1 MTRRLFDS
9 DFYMTVVFC
18 SCGYVIEAVMWIA
31 QNVVTDTSLHV
42 VPQVV
47 ELMVVWANSVFILEE
62 LYLEIICHSLIIL
75 YGMGYWIFL
84 LTLMYMHSLTRL
96 QWVNNIVYD
105 IENNLISSDVSVNT
119 YSALVSLGE
128 TQLASL
134 ILDALKGCISPASY
148 RAFLS
153 PDPSSSFNTVL
164 KRQSTY

>member
-1 MTRRLFDS
+1 MSKQCFHIGRAVSRDYLSFSYYPVWNGLLDLF
-9 DFYMTVVFC
+9 
-18 SCGYVIEAVMWIA
+18 A
-31 QNVVTDTSLHV
+31 TDNDV
-42 VPQVV
+42 
-47 ELMVVWANSVFILEE
+47 
-62 LYLEIICHSLIIL
+62 
-75 YGMGYWIFL
+75 
-84 LTLMYMHSLTRL
+84 YMHSLTRL

-134 ILDALKGCISPASY
+134 ILDALKGCISPASC

-164 KRQSTY
+164 KRQSTG